1 MAQLGSVPDRQ
12 LEISSS
18 HTGRSMVLCRAWLA
32 VVGLEEE
39 EAVAVVVGEVSQ
51 AWEWGLD
58 CRAD

>member
-1 MAQLGSVPDRQ
+1 
-12 LEISSS
+12 
-18 HTGRSMVLCRAWLA
+18 MVLYRAWLA

-39 EAVAVVVGEVSQ
+39 AVVVEVGEVSQ

>member
-1 MAQLGSVPDRQ
+1 
-12 LEISSS
+12 
-18 HTGRSMVLCRAWLA
+18 MVLYRAWLA
-32 VVGLEEE
+32 VVGLEE

>member
-18 HTGRSMVLCRAWLA
+18 HTGRSMVLYRAWP
-32 VVGLEEE
+32 VVADQEEE
-39 EAVAVVVGEVSQ
+39 EAVVAEVSP
-51 AWEWGLD
+51 ASGWALD

>member
-18 HTGRSMVLCRAWLA
+18 HTGRSMVLYRAWLA

-39 EAVAVVVGEVSQ
+39 AVVVEVGEVSQ

>member
-18 HTGRSMVLCRAWLA
+18 HTGRSMVLYRAWLA

-39 EAVAVVVGEVSQ
+39 EAVVEGEVSQ
-51 AWEWGLD
+51 AWEWGLG

>member
-18 HTGRSMVLCRAWLA
+18 HTGRSMVLYRAWLA

-39 EAVAVVVGEVSQ
+39 EAVVEGEVSQ